1 MSSMVP
7 IALSHGDGAPG
18 AGRRWG
24 RVEGQED
31 AECSDRRCHGFE
43 KGKLYYEEPRKYCI
57 ANDFAFG
64 ICYPELGHTV
74 FVLTFIFYF
83 SATGPKGLPWRMA
96 DISRS
101 IAVFVNTTHQRNWC
115 SRCRLLL
122 YSVPMRA
129 EHSFVFA
136 VSGCVSARRECA
148 TLRALRLL
156 THCAQ
161 LRQDFHSRTPVR
173 GTLT

>member
-1 MSSMVP
+1 MGTMSSMVP

-64 ICYPELGHTV
+64 ICYPELGHPV

-115 SRCRLLL
+115 SRVR
-122 YSVPMRA
+122 RA
-129 EHSFVFA
+129 R
-136 VSGCVSARRECA
+136 ARHPSHTRCTGEAGLEEEA
-148 TLRALRLL
+148 TGGGG
-156 THCAQ
+156 
-161 LRQDFHSRTPVR
+161 V
-173 GTLT
+173 GG